1 MKKPCQNGGRMT
13 NRPNDL
19 PTDLEGYG
27 ITIHYGN
34 EPTDKEILSAYAGK
48 VWVDEK
54 KKILN
59 ENTFARMFC
68 DVNKC
73 VFYNGIFYTKEGR
86 ETEDSM
92 ERAIWRSLENM
103 GIATNVAAKT
113 KRLRDAIRL
122 AAIPTHEHPF
132 KIDPNIIPFLNGIY
146 YIKTD
151 EFYDGAT
158 ITYPYRL
165 PVSLLPNFGDMPYF
179 KKWLHDLFED
189 DDIITIQEFL
199 GYCLVPNT
207 KAQKSLFLVGEGGAG
222 KSVLGVVLEAM
233 LGDAMLSTS
242 NTQDFLN
249 DKFKLPELENK
260 LVLYDDDLDSKA
272 LEGTGFYKKL
282 ITNNVKLTVDRKYG
296 QPFSFTPQVKLVCCC
311 NEMLTSTYD
320 QTDGFYRRLLPIR
333 IKPKAPDF
341 KPDLMFYDKVRA
353 EIKTITQWALLG
365 LLRLR
370 SHNWELHE
378 SQRTKNYLA
387 ARKDLSNYY
396 PLFMENVFDLNY
408 PEGKVFTSEIE
419 DLHNAWCREN
429 AYPATSFTRLKKW
442 LLDNAEKYGIEY
454 NRNVRR
460 GTKVATG
467 YTGFKI
473 KDFWQL
479 PDGHI
484 RL

>member
-1 MKKPCQNGGRMT
+1 M
-13 NRPNDL
+13 NDL
-19 PTDLEGYG
+19 QKLG
-27 ITIHYGN
+27 ISVYWDE
-34 EPTDKEILSAYAGK
+34 EPTDREIIASYRDAI
-48 VWVDEK
+48 WVDEK

-68 DVNKC
+68 DINKC
-73 VFYNGIFYTKEGR
+73 IFYNGVFYTKFGK
-86 ETEDSM
+86 ETDDTM
-92 ERAIWRSLENM
+92 EKCIWQSLESA
-103 GIATNVAAKT
+103 GIATNVAAKA
-113 KRLRDAIRL
+113 KKLKDAIRL
-122 AAIPTHEHPF
+122 AAIPDNEHKF
-132 KIDPNIIPFLNGIY
+132 KIDPNIIPFKNGIFN
-146 YIKTD
+146 IAKM
-151 EFYDGAT
+151 EFVGGRSM
-158 ITYPYRL
+158 TYPYRL
-165 PVSLLPNFGDMPYF
+165 PVELPVNMSSTPNFE
-179 KKWLHDLFED
+179 KWLNDLFEPED
-189 DDIITIQEFL
+189 QNTIRQFL

-222 KSVLGVVLEAM
+222 KSVIGVILEEM

-341 KPDLMFYDKVRA
+341 KPDLLFYDKIRQEVPM
-353 EIKTITQWALLG
+353 ITLWALIGLLG
-365 LLRLR
+365 LQSR
-370 SHNWELHE
+370 NWELPE

-387 ARKDLSNYY
+387 ARRDLSNYY
-396 PLFMENVFDLNY
+396 PLFMESVFDFNY
-408 PEGKVFTSEIE
+408 PEGRVLMNELD
-419 DLHNAWCREN
+419 DLHEAWCRDN
-429 AYPATSFTRLKKW
+429 SFTATSFNRLKKW
-442 LLDNAEKYGIEY
+442 LLDNAEKYNITY
-454 NRNVRR
+454 QKAIRKDN
-460 GTKVATG
+460 KVTTG
-467 YTGFKI
+467 YAGLKI
-473 KDFWQL
+473 KDTWIL
-479 PDGHI
+479 PSGNI

>member
-1 MKKPCQNGGRMT
+1 M
-13 NRPNDL
+13 NDL
-19 PTDLEGYG
+19 QKLG
-27 ITIHYGN
+27 ISVYWDE
-34 EPTDKEILSAYAGK
+34 EPTDREIIASYRDAI
-48 VWVDEK
+48 WVDEK

-68 DVNKC
+68 DINKC
-73 VFYNGIFYTKEGR
+73 IFYNGVFYTKFGK
-86 ETEDSM
+86 ETDDTM
-92 ERAIWRSLENM
+92 EKCIWQSLESA
-103 GIATNVAAKT
+103 GIATNVAAKA
-113 KRLRDAIRL
+113 KKLKDAIRL
-122 AAIPTHEHPF
+122 AAIPDNEHKF
-132 KIDPNIIPFLNGIY
+132 KIDPNIIPFKNGIFN
-146 YIKTD
+146 IAKM
-151 EFYDGAT
+151 EFVGGRSM
-158 ITYPYRL
+158 TYPYRL
-165 PVSLLPNFGDMPYF
+165 PVELPVNMSSTPNFE
-179 KKWLHDLFED
+179 KWLNDLFEPED
-189 DDIITIQEFL
+189 QNTIRQFL

-222 KSVLGVVLEAM
+222 KSVLGVILEEM

-341 KPDLMFYDKVRA
+341 KPDLLFYDKIRQEVPM
-353 EIKTITQWALLG
+353 ITLWALIGLLG
-365 LLRLR
+365 LQSR
-370 SHNWELHE
+370 NWELPE

-387 ARKDLSNYY
+387 ARRDLSNYY
-396 PLFMENVFDLNY
+396 PLFMETVFDFNY
-408 PEGKVFTSEIE
+408 PEGKVLTNELE
-419 DLHNAWCREN
+419 ELHNAWCRDN
-429 AYPATSFTRLKKW
+429 SFSATSFTRLKKW

-454 NRNVRR
+454 NRAVRK
-460 GTKVATG
+460 GGKIATG
-467 YTGFKI
+467 YIGFKI
-473 KDFWQL
+473 KDAWLL
-479 PDGHI
+479 PDGNI
-484 RL
+484 RIL

>member
-1 MKKPCQNGGRMT
+1 M
-13 NRPNDL
+13 NDL
-19 PTDLEGYG
+19 QKLG
-27 ITIHYGN
+27 ISVYWDE
-34 EPTDKEILSAYAGK
+34 EPTDREIIASYRDAI
-48 VWVDEK
+48 WVDEK

-68 DVNKC
+68 DINKC
-73 VFYNGIFYTKEGR
+73 IFYNGVFYTKFGK
-86 ETEDSM
+86 ETDDTM
-92 ERAIWRSLENM
+92 EKCIWQSLESA
-103 GIATNVAAKT
+103 GIATNVAAKA
-113 KRLRDAIRL
+113 KKLKDAIRL
-122 AAIPTHEHPF
+122 AAIPDNEHKF
-132 KIDPNIIPFLNGIY
+132 KIDPNIIPFKNGIFN
-146 YIKTD
+146 IAKM
-151 EFYDGAT
+151 EFVGGRSM
-158 ITYPYRL
+158 TYPYRL
-165 PVSLLPNFGDMPYF
+165 PVELPVNMSSPPNFE
-179 KKWLHDLFED
+179 KWLNDLFEPED
-189 DDIITIQEFL
+189 QNTIRQFL

-222 KSVLGVVLEAM
+222 KSVLGVILEEM

-341 KPDLMFYDKVRA
+341 KPDLLFYDKIRQEVPM
-353 EIKTITQWALLG
+353 ITLWALIGLLG
-365 LLRLR
+365 LQSR
-370 SHNWELHE
+370 NWELPE

-387 ARKDLSNYY
+387 ARRDLSNYY
-396 PLFMENVFDLNY
+396 PLFMETVFDFNY
-408 PEGKVFTSEIE
+408 PEGRVLMNELD
-419 DLHNAWCREN
+419 DLHEAWCRDN
-429 AYPATSFTRLKKW
+429 SFTATSFNRLKKW
-442 LLDNAEKYGIEY
+442 LLDNAEKYNITY
-454 NRNVRR
+454 QKAIRKDN
-460 GTKVATG
+460 KVTTG
-467 YTGFKI
+467 YAGLKI
-473 KDFWQL
+473 KDTWIL
-479 PDGHI
+479 PSGNI

>member
-1 MKKPCQNGGRMT
+1 M
-13 NRPNDL
+13 NDL
-19 PTDLEGYG
+19 QKLG
-27 ITIHYGN
+27 ISVYWDE
-34 EPTDKEILSAYAGK
+34 EPTDREIIASYRDAI
-48 VWVDEK
+48 WVDEK

-68 DVNKC
+68 DINKC
-73 VFYNGIFYTKEGR
+73 IFYNGVFYTKFGK
-86 ETEDSM
+86 ETDDTM
-92 ERAIWRSLENM
+92 EKCIWQSLESA
-103 GIATNVAAKT
+103 GIATNVAAKA
-113 KRLRDAIRL
+113 KKLKDAIRL
-122 AAIPTHEHPF
+122 AAIPDNEHKF
-132 KIDPNIIPFLNGIY
+132 KIDPNIIPFKNGIFN
-146 YIKTD
+146 IAKM
-151 EFYDGAT
+151 EFVGGRSM
-158 ITYPYRL
+158 TYPYRL
-165 PVSLLPNFGDMPYF
+165 PVELPVNMSSTPNFE
-179 KKWLHDLFED
+179 KWLNDLFEPED
-189 DDIITIQEFL
+189 QNTIRQFL

-222 KSVLGVVLEAM
+222 KSVLGVILEEM

-341 KPDLMFYDKVRA
+341 KPDLLFYDKIRQEVPM
-353 EIKTITQWALLG
+353 ITLWALIGLLG
-365 LLRLR
+365 LQSR
-370 SHNWELHE
+370 NWELPE

-387 ARKDLSNYY
+387 ARRDLSNYY
-396 PLFMENVFDLNY
+396 PLFMETVFDFNY
-408 PEGKVFTSEIE
+408 PEGRVLMNELD
-419 DLHNAWCREN
+419 DLHEAWCRDN
-429 AYPATSFTRLKKW
+429 SFTATSFNRLKKW
-442 LLDNAEKYGIEY
+442 LLDNAEKYNITY
-454 NRNVRR
+454 QKAIRKDN
-460 GTKVATG
+460 KVTTG
-467 YTGFKI
+467 YAGLKI
-473 KDFWQL
+473 KDAWIL
-479 PDGHI
+479 PSGNI

>member
-1 MKKPCQNGGRMT
+1 M
-13 NRPNDL
+13 NDL
-19 PTDLEGYG
+19 QKMG
-27 ITIHYGN
+27 ISVYWEE
-34 EPTDKEILSAYAGK
+34 EPTDREIIASYRDK
-48 VWVDEK
+48 IWVDEK

-68 DVNKC
+68 EINKC
-73 VFYNGIFYTKEGR
+73 VFYNGIFYTKDGK
-86 ETEDSM
+86 ETDDSM
-92 ERAIWRSLENM
+92 ERAIWRSLESAN
-103 GIATNVAAKT
+103 ISTNVAAKV
-113 KRLRDAIRL
+113 KRLKDAIRL

-132 KIDPNIIPFLNGIY
+132 KIDPNIIPFKNGLFNIARLEFVGG
-146 YIKTD
+146 KTM
-151 EFYDGAT
+151 
-158 ITYPYRL
+158 TYPYRL
-165 PVSLLPNFGDMPYF
+165 PVELPTNMADTPNFS
-179 KKWLHDLFED
+179 KWLNDLFEPED
-189 DDIITIQEFL
+189 VNTIRQFL

-222 KSVLGVVLEAM
+222 KSVIGVILEGM

-341 KPDLMFYDKVRA
+341 KPDLMFYDKIRE
-353 EIKTITQWALLG
+353 EIPMITLWALLG
-365 LLRLR
+365 LLGLQSR
-370 SHNWELHE
+370 NWELPE
-378 SQRTKNYLA
+378 SNRTKTYLA

-396 PLFMENVFDLNY
+396 PLFMDSVFDFNY
-408 PEGKVFTSEIE
+408 PEGKVLTNELE
-419 DLHNAWCREN
+419 ELHNAWCRDN
-429 AYPATSFTRLKKW
+429 AFSITSFTRLKKW
-442 LLDNAEKYGIEY
+442 LLDNAEKYGVTY
-454 NRNVRR
+454 NRAIYKNGR
-460 GTKVATG
+460 TATG
-467 YTGFKI
+467 
-473 KDFWQL
+473 
-479 PDGHI
+479 
-484 RL
+484 

>member
-1 MKKPCQNGGRMT
+1 M
-13 NRPNDL
+13 NDL
-19 PTDLEGYG
+19 QKLG
-27 ITIHYGN
+27 ISVYWDE
-34 EPTDKEILSAYAGK
+34 EPTDREIIASYRDAI
-48 VWVDEK
+48 WVDEK

-68 DVNKC
+68 DINKC
-73 VFYNGIFYTKEGR
+73 IFYNGVFYTKFGK
-86 ETEDSM
+86 ETDDTM
-92 ERAIWRSLENM
+92 EKCIWQSLESA
-103 GIATNVAAKT
+103 GIATNVAAKA
-113 KRLRDAIRL
+113 KKLKDAIRL
-122 AAIPTHEHPF
+122 AAIPDNEHKF
-132 KIDPNIIPFLNGIY
+132 KIDPNIIPFKNGIFN
-146 YIKTD
+146 IAKM
-151 EFYDGAT
+151 EFVGGRSM
-158 ITYPYRL
+158 TYPYRL
-165 PVSLLPNFGDMPYF
+165 PVELPVNMSSTPNFE
-179 KKWLHDLFED
+179 KWLNDLFEPED
-189 DDIITIQEFL
+189 QNTIRQFL

-222 KSVLGVVLEAM
+222 KSVLGVILEEM

-341 KPDLMFYDKVRA
+341 KPDLLFYDKIRQEVPM
-353 EIKTITQWALLG
+353 ITLWALIGLLG
-365 LLRLR
+365 LQSR
-370 SHNWELHE
+370 NWELPE

-387 ARKDLSNYY
+387 ARRDLSNYY
-396 PLFMENVFDLNY
+396 PLFMESVFDFNY
-408 PEGKVFTSEIE
+408 PEGRVLMNELD
-419 DLHNAWCREN
+419 DLHEAWCRDN
-429 AYPATSFTRLKKW
+429 SFTATSFNRLKKW
-442 LLDNAEKYGIEY
+442 LLDNAEKYNITY
-454 NRNVRR
+454 QKAIRKDN
-460 GTKVATG
+460 KVTTG
-467 YTGFKI
+467 YAGLKI
-473 KDFWQL
+473 KDTWIL
-479 PDGHI
+479 PSGNI

>member
-1 MKKPCQNGGRMT
+1 M
-13 NRPNDL
+13 NDL
-19 PTDLEGYG
+19 QKLG
-27 ITIHYGN
+27 ISVYWDE
-34 EPTDKEILSAYAGK
+34 EPTDREIIASYRDAI
-48 VWVDEK
+48 WVDEK

-68 DVNKC
+68 DINKC
-73 VFYNGIFYTKEGR
+73 IFYNGVFYTKFGK
-86 ETEDSM
+86 ETDDTM
-92 ERAIWRSLENM
+92 EKCIWQSLESA
-103 GIATNVAAKT
+103 GIATNVAAKA
-113 KRLRDAIRL
+113 KKLKDAIRL
-122 AAIPTHEHPF
+122 AAIPDNEHKF
-132 KIDPNIIPFLNGIY
+132 KIDPNIIPFKNGIFN
-146 YIKTD
+146 IAKM
-151 EFYDGAT
+151 EFVGGRSM
-158 ITYPYRL
+158 TYPYRL
-165 PVSLLPNFGDMPYF
+165 PVELPVNMSSTPNFE
-179 KKWLHDLFED
+179 KWLNDLFEPED
-189 DDIITIQEFL
+189 QNTIRQFL

-222 KSVLGVVLEAM
+222 KSVLGVILEEM

-341 KPDLMFYDKVRA
+341 KPDLLFYDKIRQEVPM
-353 EIKTITQWALLG
+353 ITLWALIGLLG
-365 LLRLR
+365 LQSR
-370 SHNWELHE
+370 NWELPE

-387 ARKDLSNYY
+387 ARRDLSNYY
-396 PLFMENVFDLNY
+396 PLFMETVFDFNY
-408 PEGKVFTSEIE
+408 PEGRVLMNELD
-419 DLHNAWCREN
+419 DLHEAWCRDN
-429 AYPATSFTRLKKW
+429 SFTATSFNRLKKW
-442 LLDNAEKYGIEY
+442 LLDNAEKYNITY
-454 NRNVRR
+454 QKAIRKDN
-460 GTKVATG
+460 KVTTG
-467 YTGFKI
+467 YAGLKI
-473 KDFWQL
+473 KDTWIL
-479 PDGHI
+479 PSGNI

>member
-1 MKKPCQNGGRMT
+1 M
-13 NRPNDL
+13 NDL
-19 PTDLEGYG
+19 QKLG
-27 ITIHYGN
+27 ISVYWDE
-34 EPTDKEILSAYAGK
+34 EPTDREIIASYRDAI
-48 VWVDEK
+48 WVDEK

-68 DVNKC
+68 DINKC
-73 VFYNGIFYTKEGR
+73 IFYNGVFYTKFGK
-86 ETEDSM
+86 ETDDTM
-92 ERAIWRSLENM
+92 EKCIWQSLESA
-103 GIATNVAAKT
+103 GIATNVAAKA
-113 KRLRDAIRL
+113 KKLKDAIRL
-122 AAIPTHEHPF
+122 AAIPDNEHKF
-132 KIDPNIIPFLNGIY
+132 KIDPNIIPFKNGIFN
-146 YIKTD
+146 IAKM
-151 EFYDGAT
+151 EFVGGRSM
-158 ITYPYRL
+158 TYPYRL
-165 PVSLLPNFGDMPYF
+165 PVELPVNMSSTPNFE
-179 KKWLHDLFED
+179 KWLNDLFEPED
-189 DDIITIQEFL
+189 QNTIRQFL

-222 KSVLGVVLEAM
+222 KSVIGVILEEM

-341 KPDLMFYDKVRA
+341 KPDLLFYDKIRQEVPM
-353 EIKTITQWALLG
+353 ITLWALIGLLG
-365 LLRLR
+365 LQSR
-370 SHNWELHE
+370 NWELPE

-387 ARKDLSNYY
+387 ARRDLSNYY
-396 PLFMENVFDLNY
+396 PLFMDSVFDFNY
-408 PEGKVFTSEIE
+408 PEGRVLMNELD
-419 DLHNAWCREN
+419 DLHEAWCRDN
-429 AYPATSFTRLKKW
+429 SFTATSFNRLKKW
-442 LLDNAEKYGIEY
+442 LLDNAEKYNITY
-454 NRNVRR
+454 QKAIRKDN
-460 GTKVATG
+460 KVTTG
-467 YTGFKI
+467 YAGLKI
-473 KDFWQL
+473 KDTWIL
-479 PDGHI
+479 PSGNI

>member
-1 MKKPCQNGGRMT
+1 M
-13 NRPNDL
+13 NDL
-19 PTDLEGYG
+19 QKLG
-27 ITIHYGN
+27 ISVYWDE
-34 EPTDKEILSAYAGK
+34 EPTDREIIASYRDAI
-48 VWVDEK
+48 WVDEK

-68 DVNKC
+68 DINKC
-73 VFYNGIFYTKEGR
+73 IFYNGVFYTKFGK
-86 ETEDSM
+86 ETDDTM
-92 ERAIWRSLENM
+92 EKCIWQSLESA
-103 GIATNVAAKT
+103 GIATNVAAKA
-113 KRLRDAIRL
+113 KKLKDAIRL
-122 AAIPTHEHPF
+122 AAIPDNEHKF
-132 KIDPNIIPFLNGIY
+132 KIDPNIIPFKNGIFN
-146 YIKTD
+146 IAKM
-151 EFYDGAT
+151 EFVGGRSM
-158 ITYPYRL
+158 TYPYRL
-165 PVSLLPNFGDMPYF
+165 PVELPVNMSSTPNFE
-179 KKWLHDLFED
+179 KWLNDLFEPED
-189 DDIITIQEFL
+189 QNTIRQFL

-222 KSVLGVVLEAM
+222 KSVIGVILEEM

-341 KPDLMFYDKVRA
+341 KPDLLFYDKIRQEVPM
-353 EIKTITQWALLG
+353 ITLWALIGLLG
-365 LLRLR
+365 LQSR
-370 SHNWELHE
+370 NWGLPE

-387 ARKDLSNYY
+387 ARRDLSNYY
-396 PLFMENVFDLNY
+396 PLFMETVFDFNY
-408 PEGKVFTSEIE
+408 PEGRVLMNELD
-419 DLHNAWCREN
+419 DLHEAWCRDN
-429 AYPATSFTRLKKW
+429 SFTATSFNRLKKW
-442 LLDNAEKYGIEY
+442 LLDNAEKYNITY
-454 NRNVRR
+454 QKAIRKDN
-460 GTKVATG
+460 KVTTG
-467 YTGFKI
+467 YAGLKI
-473 KDFWQL
+473 KDTWIL
-479 PDGHI
+479 PSGNI

>member
-1 MKKPCQNGGRMT
+1 MNDLQKLGISVYWDEEPT
-13 NRPNDL
+13 NR
-19 PTDLEGYG
+19 
-27 ITIHYGN
+27 
-34 EPTDKEILSAYAGK
+34 EIIASYRDAI
-48 VWVDEK
+48 WVDEK

-68 DVNKC
+68 DINKC
-73 VFYNGIFYTKEGR
+73 IFYNGVFYTKFGK
-86 ETEDSM
+86 ETDDTM
-92 ERAIWRSLENM
+92 EKCIWQSLESA
-103 GIATNVAAKT
+103 GIATNVAAKA
-113 KRLRDAIRL
+113 KKLKDAIRL
-122 AAIPTHEHPF
+122 AAIPDNEHKF
-132 KIDPNIIPFLNGIY
+132 KIDPNIIPFKNGIFN
-146 YIKTD
+146 IAKM
-151 EFYDGAT
+151 EFVGGRSM
-158 ITYPYRL
+158 TYPYRL
-165 PVSLLPNFGDMPYF
+165 PVELPVNMSSTPNFE
-179 KKWLHDLFED
+179 KWLNDLFEPED
-189 DDIITIQEFL
+189 QNTIRQFL

-222 KSVLGVVLEAM
+222 KSVIGVILEEM

-341 KPDLMFYDKVRA
+341 KPDLLFYDKIRQEVPM
-353 EIKTITQWALLG
+353 ITLWALIGLLG
-365 LLRLR
+365 LQSR
-370 SHNWELHE
+370 NWELPE

-387 ARKDLSNYY
+387 ARRDLSNYY
-396 PLFMENVFDLNY
+396 PLFMESVFDFNY
-408 PEGKVFTSEIE
+408 PEGRVLMNELD
-419 DLHNAWCREN
+419 DLHEAWCRDN
-429 AYPATSFTRLKKW
+429 SFTATSFNRLKKW
-442 LLDNAEKYGIEY
+442 LLDNAEKYNITY
-454 NRNVRR
+454 QKAIRKDN
-460 GTKVATG
+460 KVTTG
-467 YTGFKI
+467 YAGLKI
-473 KDFWQL
+473 KDTWIL
-479 PDGHI
+479 PSGNI

>member
-1 MKKPCQNGGRMT
+1 M
-13 NRPNDL
+13 NDL
-19 PTDLEGYG
+19 QKLG
-27 ITIHYGN
+27 ISVYWDE
-34 EPTDKEILSAYAGK
+34 EPTDREIIASYRDAI
-48 VWVDEK
+48 WVDEK

-68 DVNKC
+68 DINKC
-73 VFYNGIFYTKEGR
+73 IFYNGVFYTKFGK
-86 ETEDSM
+86 ETDDTM
-92 ERAIWRSLENM
+92 EKCIWQSLESA
-103 GIATNVAAKT
+103 GIATNVAAKA
-113 KRLRDAIRL
+113 KKLKDAIRL
-122 AAIPTHEHPF
+122 AAIPDNEHKF
-132 KIDPNIIPFLNGIY
+132 KIDPNIIPFKNGIFN
-146 YIKTD
+146 IAKM
-151 EFYDGAT
+151 EFVGGRSM
-158 ITYPYRL
+158 TYPYRL
-165 PVSLLPNFGDMPYF
+165 PVELPVNMSSTPNFE
-179 KKWLHDLFED
+179 KWLNDLFEPED
-189 DDIITIQEFL
+189 QNTIRQFL

-222 KSVLGVVLEAM
+222 KSVIGVILEEM

-341 KPDLMFYDKVRA
+341 KPDLLFYDKIRQEVPM
-353 EIKTITQWALLG
+353 ITLWALIGLLG
-365 LLRLR
+365 LQSR
-370 SHNWELHE
+370 NWELPE

-387 ARKDLSNYY
+387 ARRDLSNYY
-396 PLFMENVFDLNY
+396 PLFMETVFDFNY
-408 PEGKVFTSEIE
+408 PEGRVLMNELD
-419 DLHNAWCREN
+419 DLHEAWCRDN
-429 AYPATSFTRLKKW
+429 SFTATSFNRLKKW
-442 LLDNAEKYGIEY
+442 LLDNAEKYNITY
-454 NRNVRR
+454 QKAIRKDN
-460 GTKVATG
+460 KVTTG
-467 YTGFKI
+467 YAGLKI
-473 KDFWQL
+473 KDTWIL
-479 PDGHI
+479 PSGNI